1 MADAAASP
9 WRARAMGLVL
19 ALVVYALDQ
28 GIKAWLLGPLR
39 LRDVGVIDLLPIF
52 DLRWTANQGVSLGLF
67 TADSTEGR
75 IALIALTGVIA
86 LFVLVWMLRERAAA
100 DIAALA
106 LVLGGALGNIT
117 DRYLL
122 GHVTDY
128 ADLHFGEFRPFLIFN
143 FADAAI
149 TVGVLIILARSLLS
163 RDKPETTA
171 DTSSKEP
178 I

>member
-1 MADAAASP
+1 MATAAVSP
-9 WRARAMGLVL
+9 WRARAQGLAL
-19 ALVVYALDQ
+19 ALVVFALDQ

-39 LRDVGVIDLLPIF
+39 LREVAVIDLLPVF
-52 DLRWTANQGVSLGLF
+52 DLRWIPNQGVSLGLL

-75 IALIALTGVIA
+75 IALIAMTGVIA
-86 LFVLVWMLRERAAA
+86 LFVLVWLLREKVMA

-117 DRYLL
+117 DRFRL

-128 ADLHFGEFRPFLIFN
+128 ADLHFGQFRPFMIFN

-171 DTSSKEP
+171 DTASES
-178 I
+178 